1 MASHPTL
8 DRLEQ
13 ALQALRD
20 GWRQDW
26 PGLPAVVEGCLV
38 ELGGSLAP
46 RAPRRAKLLHQATM
60 ATAFWLEQDGAQ
72 RARHGTEPAY
82 HNRLHTADT
91 LVALATLLRAQRSL
105 ERHAP
110 AQPTPAE
117 RLGLLAMA
125 AHDLLHDGSIN
136 RFESELESRSA
147 DHLQPLLTELEI
159 TPVDAQRV
167 RALILATDPARVPE
181 IHARVRG
188 RRFCVADDD
197 CLAVL
202 LVEADILASTLVTTG
217 LPLTAQLAVEWDRVA
232 PERAQT
238 LRQPLGRLG
247 FLEHAA
253 LFSSPASTL
262 LGLPAV
268 RQAQIDALRA
278 ARGG

>member
-13 ALQALRD
+13 ALQVLRD

-46 RAPRRAKLLHQATM
+46 RVPRRAKLLHQATM
-60 ATAFWLEQDGAQ
+60 ATALWLEQDGAQ

-110 AQPTPAE
+110 ALPTPAE

-125 AHDLLHDGSIN
+125 AHDLLHDGNIN
-136 RFESELESRSA
+136 RFGSELESRSA
-147 DHLQPLLTELEI
+147 DHLQPLLTEMKI

-181 IHARVRG
+181 IHARVCG
-188 RRFCVADDD
+188 RSFCVEDDD

-232 PERAQT
+232 PERAQA